1 MNLSSTDTIC
11 ALSTANGIGA
21 IAVIRVSGD
30 QAFELTEK
38 IFSKKIAH
46 VPSHQV
52 LFGTINFNNEV
63 IDEVLVSVFKNPT
76 SFTGEDTIEI
86 ACHGSIYIQQKILE
100 LLIHFGARL
109 AKPGEF
115 SMRAFSNGKM
125 DLSQTEAIAD
135 LIDSSSK
142 AAHQLAMN
150 QMKGGVSNEISVL
163 REELINFASLIELEL
178 DFSEED
184 VEFADRTQLNELL
197 DKIDTKLSHIV
208 DSFSYGNAI
217 KNGVPVSIIGSPNA
231 GKSTLLNQLL
241 KDNKAIVSE
250 IAGTT
255 RDLVEDEITIKG
267 ISFRFIDTAGIRETE
282 DTIEKIGID
291 KALERAKKSNI
302 IIHLFD
308 VSDSEDLI
316 KAQREKIEA
325 ITDAKIILVGNKI
338 DLSDQQ
344 PAFADLLI
352 SADKSENIHLLENK
366 LVELIENDR
375 ASEQEV
381 IITNMR
387 HYEAF
392 SKAHNAIQSV
402 KNGLETGISG
412 DLLAIDIRQSLHY
425 LGEITG
431 EITTDDLLG
440 NIFSKFCI
448 GK

>member
-1 MNLSSTDTIC
+1 MT
-11 ALSTANGIGA
+11 
-21 IAVIRVSGD
+21 
-30 QAFELTEK
+30 
-38 IFSKKIAH
+38 
-46 VPSHQV
+46 P
-52 LFGTINFNNEV
+52 
-63 IDEVLVSVFKNPT
+63 
-76 SFTGEDTIEI
+76 
-86 ACHGSIYIQQKILE
+86 
-100 LLIHFGARL
+100 
-109 AKPGEF
+109 
-115 SMRAFSNGKM
+115 
-125 DLSQTEAIAD
+125 
-135 LIDSSSK
+135 
-142 AAHQLAMN
+142 
-150 QMKGGVSNEISVL
+150 
-163 REELINFASLIELEL
+163 
-178 DFSEED
+178 
-184 VEFADRTQLNELL
+184 
-197 DKIDTKLSHIV
+197 
-208 DSFSYGNAI
+208 
-217 KNGVPVSIIGSPNA
+217 
-231 GKSTLLNQLL
+231 
-241 KDNKAIVSE
+241 
-250 IAGTT
+250 
-255 RDLVEDEITIKG
+255 
-267 ISFRFIDTAGIRETE
+267 
-282 DTIEKIGID
+282 
-291 KALERAKKSNI
+291 LERAKKSNI